1 MIALNAQDLSMKEF
15 NIIQAT
21 TLLMLAVM
29 TDLDALGEPAAPK
42 ALGCPFSEAA
52 ASFSVYGL
60 FPHQGVEKVGR
71 LPCRSIRRGTS

>member
-1 MIALNAQDLSMKEF
+1 MKEF

-29 TDLDALGEPAAPK
+29 TDVDALGEPAAPK

-52 ASFSVYGL
+52 ASFQFTAYSPIKVWRRLGA
-60 FPHQGVEKVGR
+60 FPVAPFVEA
-71 LPCRSIRRGTS
+71 PHDEND